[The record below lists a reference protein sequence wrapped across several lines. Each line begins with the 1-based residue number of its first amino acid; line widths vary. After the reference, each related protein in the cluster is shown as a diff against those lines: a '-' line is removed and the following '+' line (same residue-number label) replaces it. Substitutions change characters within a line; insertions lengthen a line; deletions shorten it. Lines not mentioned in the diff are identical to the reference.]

1 MGSETADPE
10 TAPPPGPRPRPGGRT
25 ARTRRQVLD
34 AVLAELGEHGYDG
47 VDPGEDQVGGGAGA
61 QVVLES

>member
-47 VDPGEDQVGGGAGA
+47 
-61 QVVLES
+61 LT